1 MGRRVLVLDPSRA
14 ARQFLGRVVRV
25 ASEEALPIDEAA
37 DLDAARALLGLGTA
51 GVATS
56 GPEAYEMVVADADLA
71 GGACLRLLT
80 ELAPYP
86 LHKVVAALGG
96 DDARLRDALRAGADG
111 FLLKD
116 DPQEVWVEQL
126 RRLARGQPALSPA
139 VLRPLM
145 RRFADDRR
153 RAPRPEGPAAA
164 RGGKWVPAPPDLQAL
179 SPRESEVLTYLSKG
193 FTIREISG
201 LLGIRWFTV
210 NDHIKAIYR
219 KLDVSS
225 RAEAAVLAAKRGL
238 V

>member
-1 MGRRVLVLDPSRA
+1 MARRVLVLDPSRA

-25 ASEEALPIDEAA
+25 ASEEALPVDEAA
-37 DLDAARALLGLGTA
+37 DLDAARALLGLG
-51 GVATS
+51 GVGLTRHD
-56 GPEAYEMVVADADLA
+56 PDAYAMVVADADL
-71 GGACLRLLT
+71 GDGACLRLLA

-86 LHKVVAALGG
+86 LHKVIAAVQG
-96 DDARLRDALRAGADG
+96 DDARLRDAFRAGADG

-126 RRLARGQPALSPA
+126 RRLALGQPALSPA
-139 VLRPLM
+139 LLRPLM

-153 RAPRPEGPAAA
+153 RAPRPEGAA
-164 RGGKWVPAPPDLQAL
+164 GGPPGLRVPPPRDLQAL

>member
-1 MGRRVLVLDPSRA
+1 MARRVLVLDPSRA
-14 ARQFLGRVVRV
+14 ARQFLCRVVRV

-37 DLDAARALLGLGTA
+37 DLDAARALLGLDDEGRT
-51 GVATS
+51 
-56 GPEAYEMVVADADLA
+56 GPGPDAYALLVADADL
-71 GGACLRLLT
+71 GDGACLRLLV
-80 ELAPYP
+80 ELSPYP
-86 LHKVVAALGG
+86 LHKVVAALRG
-96 DDARLRDALRAGADG
+96 DDAQLRDAFRAGADG
-111 FLLKD
+111 FLLKE

-126 RRLARGQPALSPA
+126 RRLAQGLPALSPA

-153 RAPRPEGPAAA
+153 QAPRPEGAASGA
-164 RGGKWVPAPPDLQAL
+164 PGIRVPPPRDLQAL

-193 FTIREISG
+193 FTIREIAG

-210 NDHIKAIYR
+210 NDHIKSIYR